1 MVTRKGGE
9 KNTVGFSLLEE
20 IFNYQVFKDFIAL

>member
-1 MVTRKGGE
+1 MVMRKG
-9 KNTVGFSLLEE
+9 KKKYTVGFSLLEE